1 MIPRPLLLTL
11 TAALLA
17 ACQTTTITTAS
28 RVPLPAAYESA
39 PTAAQADDISRW
51 WQQWQDPVL
60 DRLIARALAHNPD
73 IAIARSRLQEAR
85 AIARLADADLGPTV
99 GLGANAYRLDTNLQN
114 PISADTRAL
123 LAQNPL
129 AGNIRDNRLQKHADI
144 LGLGLSASWEPDI
157 FGQKQSDADA
167 ARHAALATAEQTHA
181 AQLLISAEI
190 ADQYHRA
197 RATEA
202 RKRAADTTITTLE
215 QLARYIEARYQAGHT
230 TAYEKDEIQSRL
242 SAAKAKRSTLDAE
255 KNAAVRAIAILCGD
269 TPQHYRLPDSPRD
282 TLAHPPAAPRG
293 QTPQGLIERRPDL
306 RARAAETQAYA
317 AKLASAKA
325 DLLPRIKLD
334 FLGQGILNIDG
345 DHALKGWMSLLTA
358 GIQVPIYTHG
368 RIQANIDAADARL
381 KTALLQY
388 DRTLLQALADVDN
401 AYQGEAA
408 LAEQEQHL
416 SEALANAEQQAAD
429 AEKLYRYGNKTLAEA
444 LTARL
449 NAVQTEEALIQ
460 NRLAHAQML
469 TALYKALGGGWIA
482 DSTPNP

>member
-1 MIPRPLLLTL
+1 MTPRPLLLTL

-28 RVPLPAAYESA
+28 KIPLPAAYESA
-39 PTAAQADDISRW
+39 PVAAQPDDISRW
-51 WQQWQDPVL
+51 WRQWQDPVL

-73 IAIARSRLQEAR
+73 IAIARSRLKEAQ
-85 AIARLADADLGPTV
+85 ATARLADADR
-99 GLGANAYRLDTNLQN
+99 GAT
-114 PISADTRAL
+114 I
-123 LAQNPL
+123 
-129 AGNIRDNRLQKHADI
+129 
-144 LGLGLSASWEPDI
+144 GLGLNAGHLDADLDNPLDGTPLARSDKINTHKTVLATNLSAKWEADL

-202 RKRAADTTITTLE
+202 RKRAADTTIATLE

-242 SAAKAKRSTLDAE
+242 SAAKAKRSSLDAE

-388 DRTLLQALADVDN
+388 DRTLLHALADVDN

-408 LAEQEQHL
+408 LAEQERHL

-469 TALYKALGGGWIA
+469 TALYKALGGGWTA